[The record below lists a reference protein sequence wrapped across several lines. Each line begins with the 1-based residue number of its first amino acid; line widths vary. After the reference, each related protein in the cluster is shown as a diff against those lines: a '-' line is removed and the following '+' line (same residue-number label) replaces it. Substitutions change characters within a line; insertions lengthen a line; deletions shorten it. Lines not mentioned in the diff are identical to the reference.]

1 MTVKRIVCS
10 LLCAAALL
18 SCTFSVSAAPYR
30 SYLFERE
37 TDTAL
42 NSPAAAVP
50 DGTVSGITL
59 GVGSF
64 KEPGDIFED
73 KSGNIYILDSGNSRI
88 VCLDEKLKNIR
99 FVLKTENEFDFTG
112 ARGIFVNE
120 GYIYIADTANA
131 RILKFTVPE
140 SGFSADVF
148 ATAEIIKPAGLI
160 LENDTVFK
168 PLKLAVDSM
177 DRIFTVCEGVY
188 DGLIELAPDGAFLAY
203 VGSNKISLSFG
214 ERLWRMF
221 ATREQ
226 WNASEKTVPVEF
238 SNITPDSEGFMFTTA
253 RGNSDGSLMIRRLN
267 LSGADVL
274 NSDEDTVLGDKGLTP
289 EDDGTYFV
297 DVAVGGS
304 EMFAGLDQT
313 RGRVFV
319 YNGDCEFLFEFGGLG
334 SQVGCFK
341 NPTALLWLSDNRFC
355 VLDASAGEITLFRPT
370 KYGSTL
376 LSSVVNEVSGNYG
389 AAREDYD
396 AVLSMNSN
404 NEYAYSGKGKQYYR
418 NGDYKKALYYLKLG
432 NNKQY
437 YSKAFTEYR
446 KEILNVAIPVFIIC
460 VIVLTVLLLSVSLYK
475 KLRAAK
481 KRIADIKEMSLK
493 IRERREKEKS
503 I

>member
-1 MTVKRIVCS
+1 M
-10 LLCAAALL
+10 
-18 SCTFSVSAAPYR
+18 
-30 SYLFERE
+30 
-37 TDTAL
+37 
-42 NSPAAAVP
+42 
-50 DGTVSGITL
+50 
-59 GVGSF
+59 
-64 KEPGDIFED
+64 
-73 KSGNIYILDSGNSRI
+73 
-88 VCLDEKLKNIR
+88 
-99 FVLKTENEFDFTG
+99 
-112 ARGIFVNE
+112 
-120 GYIYIADTANA
+120 
-131 RILKFTVPE
+131 
-140 SGFSADVF
+140 
-148 ATAEIIKPAGLI
+148 
-160 LENDTVFK
+160 ENDTVFK

-341 NPTALLWLSDNRFC
+341 NPTALLWLSENRFC

-475 KLRAAK
+475 
-481 KRIADIKEMSLK
+481 SSSG
-493 IRERREKEKS
+493 EKNCGYKGNEP
-503 I
+503 

>member
-1 MTVKRIVCS
+1 MKRIVCS

-160 LENDTVFK
+160 LENDTV
-168 PLKLAVDSM
+168 LSRSNL
-177 DRIFTVCEGVY
+177 RWTV
-188 DGLIELAPDGAFLAY
+188 
-203 VGSNKISLSFG
+203 
-214 ERLWRMF
+214 W
-221 ATREQ
+221 T
-226 WNASEKTVPVEF
+226 EF
-238 SNITPDSEGFMFTTA
+238 SQCA
-253 RGNSDGSLMIRRLN
+253 RACM
-267 LSGADVL
+267 
-274 NSDEDTVLGDKGLTP
+274 TVL
-289 EDDGTYFV
+289 
-297 DVAVGGS
+297 
-304 EMFAGLDQT
+304 
-313 RGRVFV
+313 
-319 YNGDCEFLFEFGGLG
+319 
-334 SQVGCFK
+334 
-341 NPTALLWLSDNRFC
+341 
-355 VLDASAGEITLFRPT
+355 
-370 KYGSTL
+370 
-376 LSSVVNEVSGNYG
+376 
-389 AAREDYD
+389 
-396 AVLSMNSN
+396 
-404 NEYAYSGKGKQYYR
+404 
-418 NGDYKKALYYLKLG
+418 
-432 NNKQY
+432 
-437 YSKAFTEYR
+437 
-446 KEILNVAIPVFIIC
+446 
-460 VIVLTVLLLSVSLYK
+460 
-475 KLRAAK
+475 
-481 KRIADIKEMSLK
+481 
-493 IRERREKEKS
+493 
-503 I
+503 

>member
-1 MTVKRIVCS
+1 MKRIVCS

-160 LENDTVFK
+160 LE
-168 PLKLAVDSM
+168 M

-274 NSDEDTVLGDKGLTP
+274 NSDEDTVLGDKGLNSG
-289 EDDGTYFV
+289 DDGTYFV

>member
-1 MTVKRIVCS
+1 MKRIVCS

-73 KSGNIYILDSGNSRI
+73 KSGNIYILDSGNSRV
-88 VCLDEKLKNIR
+88 VCL
-99 FVLKTENEFDFTG
+99 TG

-160 LENDTVFK
+160 LKNDTVFK

-475 KLRAAK
+475 KLRAAR